1 MASAADIEQM
11 NKLRK
16 SLGLPLLNVS
26 GQPPQSS
33 EGPTFKESRA
43 AAADDD
49 DSDRDGDAE
58 PASTLETREAAGFEN
73 WNQLREEEKKRA
85 LRERRKKEIQRQRDL
100 ESRNRQLEGKG
111 LGDAG
116 DEDDIDT
123 KAWLKGQKK
132 RQSKIEKERAERLAR
147 ELAEREREA
156 AVEYTSKDL
165 AGVQV
170 AHEIGDFDEGFGEQ
184 ILTLKDTEI
193 GKGDDSEDGDV
204 LENADIVSRDKLKEK
219 LDLKKKTKTAYNV
232 HEDSEKG
239 LLSQYDDKKRKAFT
253 LDAQGSTVEERE
265 AKRQQIGEK
274 LKNTISLDILKDEP
288 VSDYLELKIK
298 KPKKEKKKSKR
309 QRPVDEDEDV
319 FPTAQGGTNGDAMDV
334 DSAAAVALPRARSRT
349 AEDNLNDDDD
359 LASALARTRQAVLR
373 KQKRRPEDII
383 AQLKQEEDE
392 QPVADGEGGLVLD
405 DTTVFLDNLSSRP
418 REEEPERGVK
428 TSVEQHDAQSP
439 GPRVKQEDEDH
450 AMGEAYAGVED
461 EQELLNRVKR
471 ERSTVTPEVS
481 ATGLDE
487 EKSLDQGLG
496 SALSLLRQ
504 RGILKETDAGD
515 KNKLYKDRQKFIVE
529 ARLREHENEQKARMQ
544 RERDRQSGKLTGLSV
559 KEREEHARWQNTQR
573 EHQSSIQ
580 AAATFNKEYK
590 PDVQIKYVDEDGRLM
605 NQKEAF
611 KHLSHQFHGKGSGKL
626 KTEKHMKKI
635 AEEKKREAASILDSS
650 EATGMNNAQGT
661 IGKKNKQAGI
671 RLG

>member
-33 EGPTFKESRA
+33 EGPTFKESSR
-43 AAADDD
+43 D
-49 DSDRDGDAE
+49 DSGSEGDE
-58 PASTLETREAAGFEN
+58 PASTLETREAAGYGN
-73 WNQLREEEKKRA
+73 WNQLREEEKRKA
-85 LRERRKKEIQRQRDL
+85 ERERRKKQIQKQRDL
-100 ESRNRQLEGKG
+100 EAKSRKLEGAG
-111 LGDAG
+111 LGDVDANG
-116 DEDDIDT
+116 DLDT

-132 RQSKIEKERAERLAR
+132 RQSKIEKERAERLER

-156 AVEYTSKDL
+156 AIEYTAKDL

-170 AHEIGDFDEGFGEQ
+170 AHEIGDFDEGVGEQ

-193 GKGDDSEDGDV
+193 GKGDDSDQEDV
-204 LENADIVSRDKLKEK
+204 LENADIVARDAVKEK
-219 LDLKKKTKTAYNV
+219 LELKKKIAYDVND
-232 HEDSEKG
+232 DSKKE
-239 LLSQYDDKKRKAFT
+239 LLSQYDEKKRKAFT

-265 AKRQQIGEK
+265 TKRQLIGEK
-274 LKNTISLDILKDEP
+274 LKNIISLDILKDEP

-309 QRPVDEDEDV
+309 QKLVDDEDDI
-319 FPTAQGGTNGDAMDV
+319 FPVRTEPIGDAMDV
-334 DSAAAVALPRARSRT
+334 DSGSTLAPRAKSRT
-349 AEDNLNDDDD
+349 AEDNFNDDDD
-359 LASALARTRQAVLR
+359 LAKALAQSRQALLK

-383 AQLKQEEDE
+383 KQLQQEEDE
-392 QPVADGEGGLVLD
+392 TPVTDGENGGLVLD

-418 REEEPERGVK
+418 RDEDSAHVAK
-428 TSVEQHDAQSP
+428 KSVEKDESESP
-439 GPRVKQEDEDH
+439 SADVKQEDEDQQMH
-450 AMGEAYAGVED
+450 EAYGGVEN
-461 EQELLNRVKR
+461 EEELLDRIKR
-471 ERSTVTPEVS
+471 ERSNATPEAS
-481 ATGLDE
+481 ATGLEE
-487 EKSLDQGLG
+487 EKQLDQGLG
-496 SALSLLRQ
+496 AALNLLRQ
-504 RGILKETDAGD
+504 RGLLKETDAGD
-515 KNKLYKDRQKFIVE
+515 KNQLYKDRQKFIVE
-529 ARLREHENEQKARMQ
+529 ARLRDHENEMKARMQ
-544 RERDRQSGKLTGLSV
+544 RERDRQSGKLTGMSV

-580 AAATFNKEYK
+580 AAATFNREYK
-590 PDVQIKYVDEDGRLM
+590 PDVQIKYVDDDGRLM

-626 KTEKHMKKI
+626 KTEKHLKKVN
-635 AEEKKREAASILDSS
+635 EEKKREAASILDSS

-661 IGKKNKQAGI
+661 LGKKNKQAGV

>member
-33 EGPTFKESRA
+33 GPSFKDSARSDDED
-43 AAADDD
+43 ADH
-49 DSDRDGDAE
+49 E
-58 PASTLETREAAGFEN
+58 PASTLETREAAGYEN
-73 WNQLREEEKKRA
+73 WIQLRDDEKKKA
-85 LRERRKKEIQRQRDL
+85 AREQRKKEIQRQRDL
-100 ESRNRQLEGKG
+100 EARSRKLEGRG
-111 LGDAG
+111 LGDVDDGG
-116 DEDDIDT
+116 DLDA

-132 RQSKIEKERAERLAR
+132 RQSKIERERVERLER
-147 ELAEREREA
+147 ELAEREAQA
-156 AVEYTSKDL
+156 AIEYTSKDL

-170 AHEIGDFDEGFGEQ
+170 AHEIGDFDEGLGEQ
-184 ILTLKDTEI
+184 ILTLKDAEI
-193 GKGDDSEDGDV
+193 GKGDASDDEDV
-204 LENADIVSRDKLKEK
+204 LENAEIISRDNLKDK
-219 LDLKKKTKTAYNV
+219 LDLKKKKMAYNV

-253 LDAQGSTVEERE
+253 LDTQGSTIEERD

-288 VSDYLELKIK
+288 ISDYLELKIK

-309 QRPVDEDEDV
+309 QRPIDEDDEI
-319 FPTAQGGTNGDAMDV
+319 FPSAQNGINGDAMEL
-334 DSAAAVALPRARSRT
+334 DSGTAAAPRASSRN
-349 AEDNLNDDDD
+349 AEDSLNDDDD
-359 LASALARTRQAVLR
+359 LASALARSRQAVLK

-383 AQLKQEEDE
+383 AQLKQEEDDAV
-392 QPVADGEGGLVLD
+392 VADGEGGLVLD

-418 REEEPERGVK
+418 RDEEVGRTTKQAVK
-428 TSVEQHDAQSP
+428 KDNSESPPSVKA
-439 GPRVKQEDEDH
+439 EDEDQP
-450 AMGEAYAGVED
+450 MGEAYSSIEN
-461 EQELLNRVKR
+461 EQELLDRVKR
-471 ERSTVTPEVS
+471 ERSAATPNVS

-487 EKSLDQGLG
+487 EKDLDQGLG
-496 SALSLLRQ
+496 SALNLLRQ
-504 RGILKETDAGD
+504 RGLIKETDASD
-515 KNKLYKDRQKFIVE
+515 RNTLYKDRQKFINE
-529 ARLREHENEQKARMQ
+529 ARLREHDNEKKARLQ
-544 RERDRQSGKLTGLSV
+544 RERDRNSGKLTGMSL
-559 KEREEHARWQNTQR
+559 KEREENARWQNTQR

-580 AAATFNKEYK
+580 AAATFNREYK
-590 PDVQIKYVDEDGRLM
+590 PDVQIKYVDDDGRLM

-626 KTEKHMKKI
+626 KTEKHMKKV

-661 IGKKNKQAGI
+661 MGKKNKQAGI